1 MSRRRRNGPRFFS
14 KIPKKTC
21 HPFTMGAVPR
31 TLLPCLWFLAGLP
44 VELCLAQAT
53 PAPPPPPGCGK
64 DLDSI
69 YYNLCD
75 LSVAWGIV
83 LEAVASFG
91 IVTSFVLTVVL
102 VASVP
107 FVQDYR
113 KKSLIGTQAFFL
125 LGTFGLFCLTF
136 AFIVKQDFSTC
147 ASRRFLFGVLF
158 AICFSCLA
166 AHTLSLNFL
175 ARQNHGP
182 RGWMAFGMALLL
194 ALVEVIINAEWLII
208 TVVRSESASQDP
220 CKVSNEDFVMA
231 LIYVMFLQVATFVAA
246 WPVLCGRYK
255 HWRKHAVFILLTTS
269 FSMAIWV
276 VWIVMYVYGNQQRG
290 GPTWDDPTL
299 AIALA
304 SNACIFVFLYI
315 IPEISQVIRPGPE
328 QTYEDDIYP
337 TRGVGYET
345 ILKEQ
350 KSQSMFVENKA
361 FSMDEPSSAKKPVSP
376 YSGYNGQLLTSVYQP
391 TEMALMHKGPSEG
404 PYDVI
409 LPRATAN
416 SQVMGSANSTL
427 RAEDAYISQN
437 KPAVA
442 QKDGKS
448 GQTSSPYS
456 KNRW

>member
-1 MSRRRRNGPRFFS
+1 MVG
-14 KIPKKTC
+14 
-21 HPFTMGAVPR
+21 PR
-31 TLLPCLWFLAGLP
+31 TLLPCLCLLALHTKT
-44 VELCLAQAT
+44 CLAQET
-53 PAPPPPPGCGK
+53 SPPPGCGK
-64 DLDSI
+64 DLESL

-75 LSVAWGIV
+75 LSATWGIV

-91 IVTSFVLTVVL
+91 VVTTFVLTVIL

-107 FVQDYR
+107 FVQDHR
-113 KKSLIGTQAFFL
+113 KKSLIGTQAFL
-125 LGTFGLFCLTF
+125 LVGTFGLFCLTF

-147 ASRRFLFGVLF
+147 ASRRFLFGVFF

-166 AHTLSLNFL
+166 AHTLCLNFL
-175 ARQNHGP
+175 ARRNHGP
-182 RGWMAFGMALLL
+182 RGWITFGVALLL
-194 ALVEVIINAEWLII
+194 VLVEIIINTEWLII
-208 TVVRSESASQDP
+208 TLVRNESTSKHP
-220 CKVSNEDFVMA
+220 CKVDNADFVMA
-231 LIYVMFLQVATFVAA
+231 LIYVMFLQVATFVSA

-255 HWRKHAVFILLTTS
+255 HWRKHAIFVLFTTS
-269 FSMAIWV
+269 LSIAIWV
-276 VWIVMYVYGNQQRG
+276 VWIVMYVYGNEKRG
-290 GPTWDDPTL
+290 DTTWDDPTL
-299 AIALA
+299 AIALV
-304 SNACIFVFLYI
+304 SNACVFVFCYV
-315 IPEISQVIRPGPE
+315 IPEISQLVRPGPE
-328 QTYEDDIYP
+328 QIYEDDVYP

-361 FSMDEPSSAKKPVSP
+361 FSMDEPSAKKPISP

-416 SQVMGSANSTL
+416 SQVMSSANSTL

-437 KPAVA
+437 KQTAA

-448 GQTSSPYS
+448 GQASSPYS
-456 KNRW
+456 KSRW

>member
-1 MSRRRRNGPRFFS
+1 MV
-14 KIPKKTC
+14 
-21 HPFTMGAVPR
+21 AVPR
-31 TLLPCLWFLAGLP
+31 TLLPCLWLFALP
-44 VELCLAQAT
+44 IKACLAQVT
-53 PAPPPPPGCGK
+53 LPPPRGCGK
-64 DLDSI
+64 DLNSI

-91 IVTSFVLTVVL
+91 VVTSFVLTVVL

-113 KKSLIGTQAFFL
+113 KKSLIGTQAFLL
-125 LGTFGLFCLTF
+125 LGTLGLFCLTF

-158 AICFSCLA
+158 AICFACLA

-175 ARQNHGP
+175 ARRNHGP
-182 RGWMAFGMALLL
+182 RGWVTFCMALLL
-194 ALVEVIINAEWLII
+194 VLVEVIINTEWLII
-208 TVVRSESASQDP
+208 TVVRSDAASKDP
-220 CKVSNEDFVMA
+220 CKVDNADFTMA

-255 HWRKHAVFILLTTS
+255 HWRKHAIFILLTTS
-269 FSMAIWV
+269 FSMAIWI
-276 VWIVMYVYGNQQRG
+276 VWIVMYVYGNQQEG
-290 GPTWDDPTL
+290 GVTWDDPTL
-299 AIALA
+299 AIALV
-304 SNACIFVFLYI
+304 SNAAVFVFFYV

-328 QTYEDDIYP
+328 QAYEDDVYP

-350 KSQSMFVENKA
+350 KTQSMFVENKA

-391 TEMALMHKGPSEG
+391 TEMALMHKGPSDG

-416 SQVMGSANSTL
+416 SQVMSSANSTL
-427 RAEDAYISQN
+427 RAEDAYMSQN
-437 KPAVA
+437 KQSVA

-448 GQTSSPYS
+448 GQASSPYS
-456 KNRW
+456 KSRW